1 MDHRGPYRCFDAET
15 LITAFQVLLSNHFC
29 ILLAMWSPYASLIQL
44 WDCYKKQCLK
54 SGYVI
59 SAAVLLPTKPITL
72 SQEEIILVT
81 QFVLEKP
88 MVAATQILLSPRC
101 IHAKCSTIC
110 FRVFFFFFSF
120 PRFHIASISFFLS
133 EKEPKP
139 KAVDLEKW
147 TLITHIPHVS
157 TVWGRERDGFALGP

>member
-110 FRVFFFFFSF
+110 FRVFFFLFFSQISHCFYFIF
-120 PRFHIASISFFLS
+120 PFREGAKTKSCGFG
-133 EKEPKP
+133 E
-139 KAVDLEKW
+139 VDTDNAHPTCEYCL
-147 TLITHIPHVS
+147 
-157 TVWGRERDGFALGP
+157 R